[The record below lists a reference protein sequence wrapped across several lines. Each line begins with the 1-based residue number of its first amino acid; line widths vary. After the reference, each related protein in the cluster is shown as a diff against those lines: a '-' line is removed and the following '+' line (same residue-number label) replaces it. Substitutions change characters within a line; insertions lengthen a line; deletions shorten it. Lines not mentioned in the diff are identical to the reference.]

1 VWNVIE
7 IDVRHA
13 HRIVS
18 ATGWVRDDGPVSTLT
33 IRAPALIRAAAAVV
47 VVIALPLLILTSCPA
62 NRDGMPGR
70 LAAAMEET
78 VAAARSGAL
87 ALELWT
93 QDRSTRRLVN
103 VQLTDARDEVTTA
116 YQGIAELRA
125 EDPTDVRRQAM
136 LTASMTSIIGDLNA
150 ASAAVRGLSNQPVP
164 QVLQQRL
171 LDGADT
177 LERDYH

>member
-1 VWNVIE
+1 M
-7 IDVRHA
+7 RHA
-13 HRIVS
+13 HRIS
-18 ATGWVRDDGPVSTLT
+18 SPNGWVRDDGPVSTLT
-33 IRAPALIRAAAAVV
+33 IRAPGLIRAAAVVV

-87 ALELWT
+87 ALQLWS
-93 QDRSTRRLVN
+93 QDRSTRQLVN
-103 VQLTDARDEVTTA
+103 VQLTDARDEVTKA

-125 EDPTDVRRQAM
+125 EDPNDVRRQAM
-136 LTASMTSIIGDLNA
+136 LTASMTTIIGDLNA
-150 ASAAVRGLSNQPVP
+150 ASAAVRGLPDQPDP
-164 QVLQQRL
+164 RELHRRL

-177 LERDYH
+177 LQRDYR